1 MGDTSVFADLLGRV
15 RGGDA
20 DAATDLVRK
29 YESAIRVAVRTHL
42 SDPALRRQFDSMDV
56 CQSVLASFFFRAAA
70 GQYDLRDP
78 AQLVALLTKMAR
90 NKLAMRAR
98 HEYRHRRDIRRDVR
112 LDDRYQEP
120 MAAYTEPAQQ
130 TLGRELIE
138 RAFALMEPPIRDIA
152 IRRVRGM
159 EWAEI
164 ATQLGGTAA
173 ARRKQFQR
181 AIDQIALS
189 LDID

>member
-112 LDDRYQEP
+112 LGDRYQEQ
-120 MAAYTEPAQQ
+120 MAACTEAAQQ

-138 RAFALMEPPIRDIA
+138 RAFALMEPQVRDIA
-152 IRRVRGM
+152 IRRANGV
-159 EWAEI
+159 EWSEI
-164 ATQLGGTAA
+164 AAQLGGTAD

-181 AIDQIALS
+181 AVDQIALT

>member
-78 AQLVALLTKMAR
+78 AQLMALLTKMAR

-120 MAAYTEPAQQ
+120 MAACTEPAQQ